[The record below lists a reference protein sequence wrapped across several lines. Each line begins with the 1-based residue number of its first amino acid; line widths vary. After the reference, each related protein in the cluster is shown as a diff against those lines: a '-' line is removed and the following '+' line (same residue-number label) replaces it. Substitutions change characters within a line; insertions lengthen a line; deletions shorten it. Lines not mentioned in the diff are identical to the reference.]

1 MGQVFILLLLFG
13 GTADGESKCNG
24 TLESSH
30 CSVTLGGSVYIQLML
45 NVRGHHLR
53 CKKLLNNGSIP
64 VFTIKKEKPW
74 IQEAFRNRTE
84 FFVDNGTL
92 KISNVERNDSG
103 QYIVEVFDLN
113 GRIVKTI
120 TLELDVQGAGCAS
133 TLGQMVALLLGL
145 MVLASWRSGVD
156 RRSGVV
162 AQLPSKQIVGEGKFS
177 LNISVIFSVMMSNVS
192 YNLQEF
198 K

>member
-13 GTADGESKCNG
+13 GTADAFLPPGESKCNG

-120 TLELDVQGAGCAS
+120 TLELDVQENLLSILIPVCS
-133 TLGQMVALLLGL
+133 ALAAVLVIVVLSCCLYKKRRRNRNSGHGKSKKKKAAVEFWKMSDHVQDNFQHGL
-145 MVLASWRSGVD
+145 
-156 RRSGVV
+156 
-162 AQLPSKQIVGEGKFS
+162 
-177 LNISVIFSVMMSNVS
+177 N
-192 YNLQEF
+192 
-198 K
+198 